1 MKPDMRLQLR
11 HLFALAVLLCAGSM
25 PALATQAEDTKTVS
39 TSTTTNADGT
49 TTTTVVTTTTTTT
62 AAADA
67 AASVAGPKLQVRPAG
82 RALLDGAA
90 YTSNEKELFP
100 AGVAIPDVRLGARA
114 SYGKWNALVDLGFAY
129 GKISMKDIYIQHNFN
144 DCNLLRVGYFIH
156 QFGLQS
162 ATSSSMK
169 ISMEEPMVQSAI
181 GNPRLF
187 GLMYVY
193 DNAPF
198 FATASLYAESKA
210 LTFNSTQMRKTG
222 YGGISRLAWR
232 PLRGEAGGQGNI
244 AQAGISFQAGS
255 PQFNGDP
262 DEPDNHVYSVV
273 SCFPTQVAQV
283 QAVGAQVHDVN
294 SMFKFTPEILA
305 AHGPLAVEAQ
315 YYYMQLH
322 RRLDL
327 PAYRAWGAYGML
339 RCLATGGD
347 YRYSHGD
354 AALATP
360 APKSLEFVLGYNYV
374 NTTDSK
380 ASIRGGRAS
389 DLSLTANWY
398 INKYIIW
405 RLRAAYTYRFDR
417 AGEPDINLGAL
428 QTRFQILF

>member
-1 MKPDMRLQLR
+1 MKLYKLQT
-11 HLFALAVLLCAGSM
+11 LFLLTISAVVPGIGST
-25 PALATQAEDTKTVS
+25 PVSAS
-39 TSTTTNADGT
+39 TSSIP
-49 TTTTVVTTTTTTT
+49 
-62 AAADA
+62 
-67 AASVAGPKLQVRPAG
+67 AASVSAVPADTAARVAEPKLQVRPAG
-82 RALLDGAA
+82 RALFDGAV
-90 YTSNEKELFP
+90 YTFNEEELFP
-100 AGVAIPDVRLGARA
+100 AGVAIPDVRLGLKA

-129 GKISMKDIYIQHNFN
+129 GKVAMKDIYIQHAFN
-144 DCNLLRVGYFIH
+144 DRNLLRVGYFIH

-169 ISMEEPMVQSAI
+169 ISMEEPMVHTAI

-232 PLRGEAGGQGNI
+232 PLRGVEGGGQGDI
-244 AQAGISFQAGS
+244 AQVGISFQAGS

-273 SCFPTQVAQV
+273 AGFPTQVAKV

-322 RRLDL
+322 RLRGL
-327 PAYRAWGAYGML
+327 PTYRAWGAYGML
-339 RCLATGGD
+339 RCLATGGN

-360 APKSLEFVLGYNYV
+360 APKSLEFVLGYNYI
-374 NTTDSK
+374 NTTDRKS
-380 ASIRGGRAS
+380 AIRGGRAS